1 MESKVSVR
9 AELSKTPPVAGD
21 PSQIRE
27 ALINLILN
35 ALEAM
40 PQGGTIT
47 LRTKKRGN
55 YALISVSDT
64 GESQEVK
71 ERAFDLILLHQKP
84 SAQGAGP
91 VYLPRNHQTPPGN
104 HIHR

>member
-1 MESKVSVR
+1 MESKVYVR

-27 ALINLILN
+27 ALISSILN
-35 ALEAM
+35 ALEPM

-47 LRTKKRGN
+47 LRTKKRGD
-55 YALISVSDT
+55 YALISVSNT

-71 ERAFDLILLHQKP
+71 ERAFDLFSPPEALSTRGWTCLSAAQP
-84 SAQGAGP
+84 SDATGEP
-91 VYLPRNHQTPPGN
+91 YP
-104 HIHR
+104 